1 VRRRSAVEEAFM
13 LPRFVESQIRASDR
27 DYIIGRAGILHA
39 RVLSRRSAPCS
50 TAVFV
55 HNGAGA
61 NHTTVERP
69 SRWLMAQGLF
79 DRVILPDRR
88 GCGASSPLT
97 TKFSAREHAEDL
109 KVLLDIMEVDDGFT
123 AIGLSDG
130 GIVALILA
138 TIDPRVERVVLVAAS
153 PILKKALSVGQL
165 RVKQAIRR
173 SLLHLLVR
181 IMVGRS
187 QPEYTDFDDAY
198 EHPTRPAL
206 WRLYVRSLTQTS
218 ASRRSSYLTE
228 LDSTLDGT
236 DVYVPEQMRVDV
248 PVLQVIGERDEVFR
262 VGLTPQCR
270 QVLPNFRRTVI
281 PRARHKDVFARAG
294 EFYGALAGL
303 LKESSAPQWFDTSSG
318 NRIVAEQSSSRH

>member
-1 VRRRSAVEEAFM
+1 M
-13 LPRFVESQIRASDR
+13 LPKFVEPQIQASDR

-39 RVLSRRSAPCS
+39 RVLFCRSAS
-50 TAVFV
+50 SHTAVFV

-61 NHTTVERP
+61 NHTAVERP

-79 DRVILPDRR
+79 DKVILPDRR
-88 GCGASSPLT
+88 GCGASSPLA

-138 TIDPRVERVVLVAAS
+138 TLDPRVQRVVLVAAS
-153 PILKKALSVGQL
+153 PSLKKALSVGRL
-165 RVKQAIRR
+165 RPKQAIHK

-181 IMVGRS
+181 FMVGRS

-198 EHPTRPAL
+198 ERPTRRAL
-206 WRLYVRSLTQTS
+206 WQLYVRSLRQTS
-218 ASRRSSYLTE
+218 ASRRRSYLTE

-236 DVYVPEQMRVDV
+236 DAYVPEQMRVDV

-262 VGLTPQCR
+262 VGLTQQCR
-270 QVLPNFRRTVI
+270 QVLPNFRRAVI
-281 PRARHKDVFARAG
+281 PGARHKDVFARAG

-303 LKESSAPQWFDTSSG
+303 LKES
-318 NRIVAEQSSSRH
+318 VASQGPRSDGLSFG